1 MPLQEVRLGLPTPEY
16 CARHSK
22 KECAR
27 RPTAK
32 LLVSCS
38 LMDIICEQMN
48 AANGCRMALCLN
60 GQILV
65 AFGARHPDKRSYDR
79 NTFHTSSRTPG
90 WTMNDWRLV
99 CSTPS
104 EPSWWERQWQ

>member
-1 MPLQEVRLGLPTPEY
+1 MLRVFSKGPRNRLWKVTRSALQEVRLGLPTPEY

-60 GQILV
+60 WQILV
-65 AFGARHPDKRSYDR
+65 SRLAEATRTRGHKTATRSR
-79 NTFHTSSRTPG
+79 PR
-90 WTMNDWRLV
+90 V
-99 CSTPS
+99 
-104 EPSWWERQWQ
+104 ERQVGQ